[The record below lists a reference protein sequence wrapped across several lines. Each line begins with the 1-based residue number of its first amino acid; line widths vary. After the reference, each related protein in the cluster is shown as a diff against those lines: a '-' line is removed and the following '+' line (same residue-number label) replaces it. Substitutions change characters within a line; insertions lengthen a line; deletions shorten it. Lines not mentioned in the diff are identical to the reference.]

1 MSNDTITNFAK
12 RSELLSTVVSNER
25 DRVRWLDDALEQLTQ
40 LSNASVDN
48 TKALVAPIPREIPLS
63 NSWMSINP
71 NGLLDDN
78 AVAQRLH
85 ELHEGLLE
93 RRRVNDSLRREVYG
107 WHQRHIVL
115 SQAYRNMQ
123 KHRTTSEQQRL
134 QLAGSLSSVERM
146 LQQWKSQLS
155 QLSATREN
163 LSGGS
168 SPSAAARAEERDLE
182 RSLRESEERVND
194 VRSKR
199 AALESKLSTSRD
211 SVQDIEADIE
221 RLKERYQ
228 REIHNRHNT
237 GESQSPPVEDN
248 VLAAS
253 SALRKEIEGLETN
266 LEQAKRQ
273 QARFLNSYTA
283 KFIAATMFPPSDR
296 LPAHMERRIQELR
309 AQSEDVH
316 KISEAMELLK
326 STIVHFDSDLK
337 KLRTVQRLVE
347 GELENVFKVSHNEL
361 KVVVTMCLPKE
372 DVRRFSRAGHTGEE
386 WPLTQH
392 MLEEKFP
399 AHKLETVNEAL
410 QNMVVAWDGMSQ
422 DSKARLTTAQDV
434 VVNAHLLFMI
444 ACYVSLKRTQKWA
457 LKYQQVMDTRL
468 PRAAGGVGYL

>member
-1 MSNDTITNFAK
+1 MQ
-12 RSELLSTVVSNER
+12 
-25 DRVRWLDDALEQLTQ
+25 WLDDALEQLTQ
-40 LSNASVDN
+40 LNQNGNVDN
-48 TKALVAPIPREIPLS
+48 SKALVPAIPREIPLS
-63 NSWMSINP
+63 NSWLSTHP
-71 NGLLDDN
+71 NGLQDDN
-78 AVAQRLH
+78 AVSQRLN
-85 ELHEGLLE
+85 ELHESLLE
-93 RRRVNDSLRREVYG
+93 RKRVNDALRREVYG

-115 SQAYRNMQ
+115 SQSYRNLQ
-123 KHRTTSEQQRL
+123 KHRTASEQQRQQLVGSLASVEKML
-134 QLAGSLSSVERM
+134 QL
-146 LQQWKSQLS
+146 WKTQLS
-155 QLSATREN
+155 HLSASRESQ
-163 LSGGS
+163 SGES
-168 SPSAAARAEERDLE
+168 SPSAAVRAEERELE
-182 RSLRESEERVND
+182 RSLRAAEDRVNE

-199 AALESKLSTSRD
+199 AALESKLSTSREEL
-211 SVQDIEADIE
+211 QDCDADIE

-228 REIHNRHNT
+228 RELHSRRST

-248 VLAAS
+248 VIAAS
-253 SALRKEIEGLETN
+253 SALRKEIETLETN

-273 QARFLNSYTA
+273 QSRFLNSYTA

-410 QNMVVAWDGMSQ
+410 QHMVVAWDGMSQ

-468 PRAAGGVGYL
+468 PRAAGGAGYF